1 MLLGF
6 CLQMTMKKFNSAIV
20 KSLQGLYITSF
31 NIGLYCLLALGIS
44 CLTRLKNGC

>member
-20 KSLQGLYITSF
+20 KLLQGLYITNF
-31 NIGLYCLLALGIS
+31 
-44 CLTRLKNGC
+44 